1 MYGHPTSPFG
11 TGDTTNHTIA
21 ANVRGEN
28 VCSCTFL
35 EPDTLRVTE
44 SSTGL
49 AHGIA
54 WSKMDMYN
62 ISN

>member
-28 VCSCTFL
+28 VHFVHFS
-35 EPDTLRVTE
+35 
-44 SSTGL
+44 
-49 AHGIA
+49 
-54 WSKMDMYN
+54 
-62 ISN
+62 